1 MIILNIDDYID
12 ECMSSLPIVG
22 FSELDRVLH
31 YYKAKALYTPAA
43 LSLNSPASTP
53 QSLILKPCFSSQS
66 MQYTISFI

>member
-12 ECMSSLPIVG
+12 GCMSSLPTVG
-22 FSELDRVLH
+22 FDELDRVLH

-53 QSLILKPCFSSQS
+53 HTCTACITHAHAVESE
-66 MQYTISFI
+66 